1 LNKLSLADLVEIEQI
16 RTLIEAQ
23 CNITGIPVTLLDT
36 EGNIIAA
43 AGTQKRCALFRPD
56 GTVSS
61 SHFCGKDPGIR
72 AGLHDMGGDYPD
84 YECRN
89 GLWHASVSIAIDG
102 ESLAAVT
109 IGPFFSDKDNVNVVN
124 FGAEAAKSG
133 SCPGICLEAPANV
146 PVCDCEQVRNNLA
159 FYRNLVK
166 AMAEQGLKSLRPSQV
181 GGMKF
186 KKEASFFR
194 TLIEHTHDPIYVID
208 PGDGGRLFYVN
219 QAACKHFGMDRETLL
234 KMRIPDWDPAFDVKS
249 LDEMIEE
256 MRKGKSLRFETIH
269 RVASGELV
277 PVEVTSS
284 CLEYDGKLLTHGYFH
299 NISERKRA
307 EEKLRESEERYRG
320 LVELFPEAIYIHT
333 GGRLVF
339 VNTQGAKLLG
349 AERPEDLY
357 GREAL
362 DFVHPNYRDFV
373 RNRIINAY
381 RSGDPNPPV
390 EQVFVRLDGSP
401 VPVEV
406 ASTAYT
412 YRGEKALQVI
422 ARDITERRKI
432 QDELLRA
439 QKLESLGVL
448 AGGIAHDFNN
458 ILTGI
463 LGNLSLVRMQI
474 DSSHGIAARLEQ
486 CEKAAMQAS
495 ELTRQ
500 LLTFSQGGEPVKK
513 LLDPASLIRD
523 AASFTLTGSN
533 TGSIIQVANDLWCVE
548 ADVGQINQVLHNLLL
563 NAVQAM
569 PAGGEITV
577 TAANESLVQ
586 GNPHQLTPGNYVR
599 IVVKDRGC
607 GISMENIVRVFDPY
621 FTTKPKGSGLGLA
634 SVYSIVKRHGG
645 AVDVTSTPGVGS
657 IFAILLPASPGRCP
671 DGADITE
678 ATAPAGSGRILVM
691 DDEEL
696 IRDVATEILRF
707 MGYEVE
713 SCADGR
719 DAVERFREAKDR
731 NSPFSAVI
739 LDITIPVG
747 MGGREAAERML
758 EIDPSAV
765 LIVSSGYSNDPVIA
779 NFREYGFSGTI
790 PKPFN
795 AEILAAEL
803 ARLVPGDIHDKSAS
817 HLSSMLQT

>member
-1 LNKLSLADLVEIEQI
+1 LTNLSLADLVDIKQI
-16 RTLIEAQ
+16 QNLLEDH
-23 CNITGIPVTLLDT
+23 CKITGIPSAVLDS

-43 AGTQKRCALFRPD
+43 AGRQDICAMLRPAGDSLCARCRE
-56 GTVSS
+56 
-61 SHFCGKDPGIR
+61 KDPCIK
-72 AGLHDMGGDYPD
+72 ADLHDTAGEYLNYKCMI
-84 YECRN
+84 
-89 GLWHASVSIAIDG
+89 GLRHAA
-102 ESLAAVT
+102 
-109 IGPFFSDKDNVNVVN
+109 
-124 FGAEAAKSG
+124 
-133 SCPGICLEAPANV
+133 V
-146 PVCDCEQVRNNLA
+146 PVCINGEHLATVSIGRFSYDKDDVNFEYFRAQAGEDVSDPDVYLDALHKVPVCSREQIRNILA
-159 FYRNLVK
+159 FCRNLVK
-166 AMAEQGLKSLRPSQV
+166 LLAEQGLKNHTPRQV
-181 GGMKF
+181 GSMKF

-194 TLIEHTHDPIYVID
+194 TLIEHTHDPIYVVD
-208 PGDGGRLFYVN
+208 PGDGGRMFYVN
-219 QAACKHFGMDRETLL
+219 QAACTHFGMDREKLL
-234 KMRIPDWDPAFDVKS
+234 TMRIPDWDPAFDVKS
-249 LDEMIEE
+249 LDGMIEE
-256 MRKGKSLRFETIH
+256 MRQGKSVHFETIH

-277 PVEVTSS
+277 PVEITSS
-284 CLEYDGKLLTHGYFH
+284 CLEYNGKLLTHGYFY

-333 GGRLVF
+333 GGKLVF

-362 DFVHPNYRDFV
+362 DFVHPDYRDFV
-373 RNRIINAY
+373 RSRINNAFQL
-381 RSGDPNPPV
+381 GEPNPPV
-390 EQVFVRLDGSP
+390 EEVFVRLDGSP

-463 LGNLSLVRMQI
+463 LGNLSFVRMQI
-474 DSSHGIAARLEQ
+474 DASHGIASRLDQ

-500 LLTFSQGGEPVKK
+500 LLTFSRGGEPVKK
-513 LLDPASLIRD
+513 LLEPASLIRD
-523 AASFTLTGSN
+523 AASFTLRGSN
-533 TGSIIQVANDLWCVE
+533 IGSVVLVANDLWCVE
-548 ADVGQINQVLHNLLL
+548 ADAGQINQVLHNLLL
-563 NAVQAM
+563 NAAQAM
-569 PAGGEITV
+569 PTGGEVTV

-586 GNPHQLTPGNYVR
+586 GNPHQLPPGDYIR
-599 IVVKDRGC
+599 IVVEDRGC
-607 GISMENIVRVFDPY
+607 GISMENLVRVFDPY
-621 FTTKPKGSGLGLA
+621 FTTKSEGSGLGLA

-645 AVDVTSTPGVGS
+645 AVEVTSTPGAGS
-657 IFAILLPASPGRCP
+657 SFAVLLPASPGIRP

-678 ATAPAGSGRILVM
+678 TPVPAGSGRVLVM

-696 IRDVATEILRF
+696 IREVASEILRF
-707 MGYEVE
+707 LGYDVE
-713 SCADGR
+713 DCADGR
-719 DAVERFREAKDR
+719 EAVERFREAKDR
-731 NSPFSAVI
+731 NAPFSAVI
-739 LDITIPVG
+739 LDITVPVG
-747 MGGREAAERML
+747 MGGKQAANLML
-758 EIDPSAV
+758 EIDPDAV

-779 NFREYGFSGTI
+779 NFREYGFSGVI

-795 AEILAAEL
+795 ADRLAGEL
-803 ARLVPGDIHDKSAS
+803 ARLVPGRN
-817 HLSSMLQT
+817 